1 VKTLKESILDPYFD
15 GPEIASKEAIRA
27 LPKIKKII
35 DRAETGITG
44 AKTYHF
50 DGQEA
55 VNDIYDALEPALKK
69 LPKSKIE
76 QAQDEGKTTIAFDE
90 RSWLGMDVRACE
102 SGKFDFEYA
111 SLIGFEGTA
120 AVFDYSAKGNR
131 YTTYYSRSQTG
142 LGWYTIEDGGMLIKL
157 FKEAAG
163 K

>member
-1 VKTLKESILDPYFD
+1 MKTLKESILDPDFD

-27 LPKIKKII
+27 FPKIKKII

-76 QAQDEGKTTIAFDE
+76 QAQDEGKTIIAFDE

-120 AVFDYSAKGNR
+120 VVFDYSAKGNR
-131 YTTYYSRSQTG
+131 YTTYFTKGMKGVY
-142 LGWYTIEDGGMLIKL
+142 WYTIEDGGMLIKL